1 MCNDEKKLK
10 AKISR
15 LSQSTARGNDE
26 KKLKDC
32 EPRHFD
38 ISELR
43 NDEKKLKVLVVQ
55 LVPLRGL

>member
-15 LSQSTARGNDE
+15 WSQSTARGNDE